1 VALDASITLDKAG
14 KVALTCSCALQRPLR
29 HSRDAHRLRTMVV
42 TVADGQ
48 IMTRVA
54 SGDRDAIAA
63 LYDRYA
69 AVLLPVALRIL
80 GSRADA
86 EDVLHDAFVTLA
98 DRARHYS
105 SDRGSVAAWLT
116 ILVRNLSLDR
126 ARRRVVRQTLAR
138 EAGESMQPPSEWSRD
153 PEVAAHLASKSARV
167 RRALQSLPDV
177 QRATLQTAFF
187 EGLSYPEIAARD
199 GVSLGT
205 VKSRAARALA
215 ALHEALT
222 TAELAVDEP

>member
-1 VALDASITLDKAG
+1 MLVS
-14 KVALTCSCALQRPLR
+14 
-29 HSRDAHRLRTMVV
+29 
-42 TVADGQ
+42 VADGQ
-48 IMTRVA
+48 LMARVA
-54 SGDRDAIAA
+54 AGDRDAVAG

-86 EDVLHDAFVTLA
+86 EDVLHDAFVTLP

-105 SDRGSVAAWLT
+105 ADRGSVAAWLT

-126 ARRRVVRQTLAR
+126 ARRRVVRQALAR
-138 EAGESMQPPSEWSRD
+138 EAGESTRPPAEWSRD
-153 PEVAAHLASKSARV
+153 PETAAHLATKSECV

-177 QRATLQTAFF
+177 QRATLETAFF
-187 EGLSYPEIAARD
+187 EGLSYPEIAVRD

-215 ALHEALT
+215 ALREALT
-222 TAELAVDEP
+222 DADLAPDDS

>member
-1 VALDASITLDKAG
+1 
-14 KVALTCSCALQRPLR
+14 
-29 HSRDAHRLRTMVV
+29 MVV

-48 IMTRVA
+48 IMARVA

-105 SDRGSVAAWLT
+105 ADRGSVAAWLT

-138 EAGESMQPPSEWSRD
+138 EAGESTQPPSEWSRD
-153 PEVAAHLASKSARV
+153 PEVAAHLASKSERV
-167 RRALQSLPDV
+167 RRALQSLPEV

-215 ALHEALT
+215 TLRAALT
-222 TAELAVDEP
+222 SAELAVDEP

>member
-1 VALDASITLDKAG
+1 MSA
-14 KVALTCSCALQRPLR
+14 
-29 HSRDAHRLRTMVV
+29 

-48 IMTRVA
+48 LMTGVV
-54 SGDRDAIAA
+54 SGDRDAVAG

-69 AVLLPVALRIL
+69 AILLPVALRIL

-86 EDVLHDAFVTLA
+86 EDVLHDAFVSLP

-105 SDRGSVAAWLT
+105 AERGSVVAWLT

-126 ARRRVVRQTLAR
+126 ARRRGVRQALTRDVAD
-138 EAGESMQPPSEWSRD
+138 ATQPPEGWSRD
-153 PEVAAHLASKSARV
+153 PETAAHLASKSERV

-215 ALHEALT
+215 TLREALGE
-222 TAELAVDEP
+222 AHLVADES

>member
-1 VALDASITLDKAG
+1 MLAT
-14 KVALTCSCALQRPLR
+14 R
-29 HSRDAHRLRTMVV
+29 
-42 TVADGQ
+42 ADGQ
-48 IMTRVA
+48 LMTRVA
-54 SGDRDAIAA
+54 SGDRDAVAG

-86 EDVLHDAFVTLA
+86 EDVLHDAFVTLP

-105 SDRGSVAAWLT
+105 SERGSVAAWLT

-126 ARRRVVRQTLAR
+126 ARRRGVRHALAR
-138 EAGESMQPPSEWSRD
+138 EVVESTQPSAEWSRD
-153 PEVAAHLASKSARV
+153 PETAAHLAAKSERV
-167 RRALQSLPDV
+167 RLALQSLPEV

-205 VKSRAARALA
+205 VKSRAARAL
-215 ALHEALT
+215 EALREALAR
-222 TAELAVDEP
+222 AELVADEK

>member
-1 VALDASITLDKAG
+1 MSA
-14 KVALTCSCALQRPLR
+14 
-29 HSRDAHRLRTMVV
+29 

-48 IMTRVA
+48 LMTGVV
-54 SGDRDAIAA
+54 SGDRDAVAG

-86 EDVLHDAFVTLA
+86 EDVLHDAFVSLP

-105 SDRGSVAAWLT
+105 AERGSVVAWLT

-126 ARRRVVRQTLAR
+126 ARRRGVRQALTRDVAD
-138 EAGESMQPPSEWSRD
+138 ATQPPAEWSRD
-153 PEVAAHLASKSARV
+153 PETAAHLSSRSKRV

-215 ALHEALT
+215 TLREALGE
-222 TAELAVDEP
+222 AHLVADES